1 MVLALFKKAKNNKLA
16 QRNLADRIVDALSSQ
31 ILAAMK
37 VEGIDAKTSDV
48 GERIQTP
55 VVYHYMNS
63 FILQAYTTHGF
74 TSKHASKHFDYIL
87 TEMSLGY
94 SDWFNIFHRQGVLM
108 FQSEQANDQDYAKHK
123 AAGRAAGLWDA
134 SFMSYTEDELE
145 SWRKHGKQYGNVTL
159 DHMFCT
165 TNLKSYLLGWEM
177 KYHDVADLEA
187 AYKAVVPEIR
197 EAILT
202 AMPPDSANER

>member
-16 QRNLADRIVDALSSQ
+16 QRNLADRIVDELSSQ

-37 VEGIDAKTSDV
+37 VEGIGAKTSDV
-48 GERIQTP
+48 CDRLATP
-55 VVYHYMNS
+55 VVYHYTNY
-63 FILQAYTTHGF
+63 FVLQAYGTHGF
-74 TSKHASKHFDYIL
+74 TSKQAIKHFNYII
-87 TEMSLGY
+87 TEMSLHY
-94 SDWFNIFHRQGVLM
+94 FDLHNIFSRQGVLM
-108 FQSEQANDQDYAKHK
+108 LQCEQANDQEYAKHK

-134 SFMSYTEDELE
+134 SFLSYSEDELE

-165 TNLKSYLLGWEM
+165 TNLKSYLLGWQM